1 MNNNILRVITYPVLV
16 LHVISCYGNFRATR
30 FVSQLGAAEKKNGF
44 FLAFPLYIV
53 ISLNRQEMKSQG
65 TSAEVKSPFELAIPA
80 GRDHK

>member
-1 MNNNILRVITYPVLV
+1 MNDNILRVITYPVLV
-16 LHVISCYGNFRATR
+16 LHVIACYGNFRATVC
-30 FVSQLGAAEKKNGF
+30 FAAGSGRKKNGF

-80 GRDHK
+80 GRDHE